1 MLFPPL
7 SDLWHREILKPFC
20 AHSVISGDFSPA
32 ALGYLVLRVVEG
44 FLGPT
49 LKRSGT
55 LGRGAAAR
63 IGTTAWFGFAQKH
76 PSEG

>member
-20 AHSVISGDFSPA
+20 VHSVISGDFSPA
-32 ALGYLVLRVVEG
+32 VLGYSVLRVVEG

-49 LKRSGT
+49 LKWSGM
-55 LGRGAAAR
+55 LGRGAQ
-63 IGTTAWFGFAQKH
+63 IGTTAWFGFAQEH